1 MGEYCVIQKEELKRL
16 LTESHILNCL
26 ERDGVDNWT
35 GYMEGRDE
43 YINSFLAAN
52 GITMNNEDDID
63 FDDLAEIEIKDYP
76 TIS

>member
-26 ERDGVDNWT
+26 ERDGVDNWI
-35 GYMEGRDE
+35 GYMEGRDD
-43 YINSFLAAN
+43 YISSYLAAS
-52 GITMNNEDDID
+52 GIITTNEDDID